1 MAPRRQEATIARASE
16 VLTILRGMADPA
28 RLAGMARYGIRTESA
43 LGVTVTELRSIAR
56 TLGRDHDLAAA
67 LWNSGIHEA
76 RILAT
81 MVDDPALVTDAQM
94 EAWVTGFD
102 SWDLCDQACGNLFD
116 RTPYLIEK
124 VRAWSVREEEFV
136 RRAAFALVATAAVHR
151 KDLPDEHIE
160 RLLPVA
166 ERAAGDDRVYVR
178 KAVSWALRQA
188 GKRSPALHAAA
199 VREAERIGAKHTR
212 SSRWIA
218 SDVLRELRSDAVLR
232 RLGIDGGG
240 AQSSSRAGASS
251 RRSSDP
257 TSA

>member
-1 MAPRRQEATIARASE
+1 MGVSE
-16 VLTILRGMADPA
+16 VVTTLRAIADPA
-28 RLAGMARYGIRTESA
+28 RREGMARFGIRTEDA
-43 LGVTVTELRSIAR
+43 LGVTVTELRSLAR

-67 LWNSGIHEA
+67 LWNTGIHEA

-81 MVDDPALVTDAQM
+81 MVDEPARVTEAQM
-94 EAWVTGFD
+94 DSWVRGFD

-116 RTPYLIEK
+116 RTPHLFRRM
-124 VRAWSVREEEFV
+124 RAWSRRDEEFV
-136 RRAAFALVATAAVHR
+136 RRAAFALMAWAAVHR
-151 KDLPDEHIE
+151 KDLPDERFE
-160 RLLPVA
+160 RLLPFA
-166 ERAAGDDRVYVR
+166 ERAAGDDRVYVK
-178 KAVSWALRQA
+178 KAVSWAVRQI
-188 GKRSPALHAAA
+188 GKRSPGLHAAA
-199 VREAERIGAKHTR
+199 IGTAERIGGQDTR

-232 RLGIDGGG
+232 RLGIDAGR